1 MTEERRRA
9 FDDKKTQSEPVG
21 AGRVHSVKWP
31 EDIRQLADR
40 DADAVVAN
48 LEAYRRAAPAGSE
61 PAQPAGR
68 TALGFQIIVSSCGTP
83 SVNWTGW
90 AAAGLQAAESHTT

>member
-1 MTEERRRA
+1 MHLDTMTEERRRA

-48 LEAYRRAAPAGSE
+48 LEAYRRAAPAGSDQH
-61 PAQPAGR
+61 ATTAGAR
-68 TALGFQIIVSSCGTP
+68 GSRWG
-83 SVNWTGW
+83 
-90 AAAGLQAAESHTT
+90 ER